1 MATSCKLLEQLV
13 LSLLSQQPCNKL
25 SRWANFP
32 RQVYFLVCTDN
43 KCPWQVYLLVCTV
56 NKCPLTSL
64 SSRMYSQQVF
74 LDKFTFSCVQSTSV
88 PWQVYLLVCIQS
100 TSFLDKFTFSCVQ
113 STSFPWQVYFDKF
126 TFSCVLSRV
135 YSEQV
140 FFDKYPLTS
149 LPSRVHGMLLN
160 INLTSRPPNS
170 VCQNHINFSCTPIKL
185 SLAAVHCTNKFSLSK
200 SWHVYTVPL
209 ERGFLAKKKC
219 QFLAVYT
226 RENRLVKEKL
236 LFCAGLKCR
245 SIGASVHD
253 GDDNIQLWCEWI
265 CSCLENISRI
275 TLSCNFAWR

>member
-1 MATSCKLLEQLV
+1 
-13 LSLLSQQPCNKL
+13 
-25 SRWANFP
+25 
-32 RQVYFLVCTDN
+32 
-43 KCPWQVYLLVCTV
+43 
-56 NKCPLTSL
+56 
-64 SSRMYSQQVF
+64 MYSQQVS
-74 LDKFTFSCVQSTSV
+74 LDKFTFSCVYSQQVFLTSLLSRV
-88 PWQVYLLVCIQS
+88 YSQQVS
-100 TSFLDKFTFSCVQ
+100 LDKFTLSL
-113 STSFPWQVYFDKF
+113 TSLLSRVYSQQVSLDKF

-135 YSEQV
+135 YSQQV

-265 CSCLENISRI
+265 CNSLENISRI
-275 TLSCNFAWR
+275 TPSCNFAWR